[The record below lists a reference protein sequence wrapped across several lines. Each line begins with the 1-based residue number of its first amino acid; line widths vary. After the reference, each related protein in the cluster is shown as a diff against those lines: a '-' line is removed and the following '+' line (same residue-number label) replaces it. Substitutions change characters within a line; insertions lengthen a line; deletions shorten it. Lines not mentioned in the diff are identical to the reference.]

1 MAKDAPRQCDYD
13 KWTVYRHTLTF
24 GHPVLESEKSTL
36 LMSLRED
43 GACEAEFCLAS
54 SEDKRNR
61 SIITLRRH
69 LIGVD
74 SYVGRSGRYRVRL
87 ICVNEPQLG
96 LQALMGHIS
105 MVDRDRGE
113 LGEHGIRDFFIATRE
128 PRDRRVP
135 RDTPPFLDKTWDFEA
150 RLKMPLEDQQPHSR
164 AGVLRLSKNELVLE
178 PFSYSIAPQALDCGA
193 LEFREVLQQG
203 SHSIGGL
210 VLPLDSAASHLLMVC
225 FRHLHAAH
233 RHGPEEDDEAGT
245 VGDVPGH
252 PICTNVYGGFAAY

>member
-1 MAKDAPRQCDYD
+1 MAKDAPQDCD
-13 KWTVYRHTLTF
+13 KWTVYRHTLTL
-24 GHPVLESEKSTL
+24 GHPVLESEESTL
-36 LMSLRED
+36 LLTLRKD
-43 GACEAEFCLAS
+43 GAVEAGFRLAS
-54 SEDKRNR
+54 PEERKTPR
-61 SIITLRRH
+61 IIRLRRH

-74 SYVGRSGRYRVRL
+74 SYVGRSGRYWARL

-105 MVDRDRGE
+105 MFDADQAE
-113 LGEHGIRDFFIATRE
+113 IGEHGIRDFFIARRE
-128 PRDRRVP
+128 PRARREL

-150 RLKMPLEDQQPHSR
+150 RLKMPLEDLQPHTR
-164 AGVLRLSKNELVLE
+164 AGVLRLSKDELVLE
-178 PFSYSIAPQALDCGA
+178 PFSYGISPQPLDCGA
-193 LEFREVLQQG
+193 LEFRSVLQQG

-233 RHGPEEDDEAGT
+233 RHGPEEGGDAGPY
-245 VGDVPGH
+245 GDVPGH